1 MTSSFSVD
9 DLITKRLTIDGK
21 RIEQLELGALV
32 KSDSSYGVGIG
43 TDTPRLRLDISGTN
57 GIRIPV
63 GITGERPQID
73 VNDNIVDLSGVLR
86 YNTTLNQYE
95 AWALDGW
102 QAFGGSSLQLY
113 TKEQGTNPTIKLT
126 KEITTYGGNDDGGI
140 IEFCLKNQSD
150 TLTYQARISALNST
164 SNAGYGSLV
173 FSTSGGGN
181 PQERM
186 RIDHTGNVGI
196 IENLTVGGDISGN
209 DASFNDVSG
218 VNFFGGNFFG
228 DLQGNAATVVNGPHT
243 NITGVGTLTSS
254 PETNRAL
261 HVSGNIKVEK
271 SGAVDTFVELISN
284 NKKGYLLN
292 NDGTLKLNTEFPS
305 NNLILQGTGGNV
317 GIGTSSPEYPLHI
330 KGGEI
335 DPSDCQLMIE
345 NQSYNKGIE
354 FRYKSVSGTQYNFI
368 QAKIYTSGDDW
379 DTKLHFSTAVGTA
392 NTPTEAVE
400 VMTLDSAGNVGIGT
414 NNPGAKLEVFN
425 GNINIK
431 SGGPQVELISQDGKD
446 GWTLNANVSDTWRSG
461 RFRIISKDNN
471 SYPSGAEKFTIL
483 RNGNVGIG
491 TTNPGYKLE
500 VNGSLYYASGGLN
513 GSDDRI
519 KHNEQSITNALS
531 IISKLKPKHYI
542 KTGTKLYEASH
553 NFQLD
558 ASGNPLDASGNP
570 LEHIE
575 DYTIETGIIAQEI
588 KNIPELKFVVY
599 GEEYKEKVINV
610 YKKDASGNNILDA
623 SGNSIIENTITEM
636 EPNTLCVDYNSI
648 HCTHIAAT
656 QELDKIQQ
664 EDKTKLLEAEA
675 KIAASEAK
683 IAASEAK
690 ITALENTL
698 ADVLARLAALE

>member
-9 DLITKRLTIDGK
+9 DLIIKRLTIDGQ
-21 RIEQLELGALV
+21 RIQQLDLGALV
-32 KSDSSYGVGIG
+32 VSNPTYGVGIG

-63 GITGERPQID
+63 GITGERPQIG
-73 VNDNIVDLSGVLR
+73 VNDIVDLSGVLR

-126 KEITTYGGNDDGGI
+126 KEITTYGSNDDGGI
-140 IEFCLKNQSD
+140 IEFCLKNQSNS
-150 TLTYQARISALNST
+150 LTYQARISALDST
-164 SNAGYGSLV
+164 NNAGYGSLV

-186 RIDHTGNVGI
+186 RIDHTGNVDI
-196 IENLTVGGDISGN
+196 SDNLTVGGDISGN

-228 DLQGNAATVVNGPHT
+228 NLQGNAATVTNGVYT
-243 NITGVGTLTSS
+243 TGIQNIGGSKTFTANAKIETGNAPNLQ
-254 PETNRAL
+254 
-261 HVSGNIKVEK
+261 
-271 SGAVDTFVELISN
+271 ISN
-284 NKKGYLLN
+284 TTTNAGYMYLQKN
-292 NDGTLKLNTEFPS
+292 NDGKAYVLNQS
-305 NNLILQGTGGNV
+305 NHDLILGANNNLSQLVLKNDGNV
-317 GIGTSSPEYPLHI
+317 GIGTDNPQRTLHLD
-330 KGGEI
+330 G
-335 DPSDCQLMIE
+335 QLAIR
-345 NQSYNKGIE
+345 N
-354 FRYKSVSGTQYNFI
+354 GTQEGLLFWNGINNTYIDIN
-368 QAKIYTSGDDW
+368 KITGTTGNATGTIRFHTSGNSY
-379 DTKLHFSTAVGTA
+379 LNG
-392 NTPTEAVE
+392 
-400 VMTLDSAGNVGIGT
+400 GNVGIGT

-446 GWTLNANVSDTWRSG
+446 GWTLNAHVSDTLRSG

-558 ASGNPLDASGNP
+558 ASGNPLDSSGNP

-656 QELDKIQQ
+656 QELNKIQQ
-664 EDKTKLLEAEA
+664 ADKLRISALEA
-675 KIAASEAK
+675 KIAASEAKIVASEAK

-690 ITALENTL
+690 ITAAEAENSLLKARLDAIEATL
-698 ADVLARLAALE
+698 ATL